1 MSAVTSRP
9 DPSEAVS
16 GEPDHHAAPRS
27 RRVLLTGLLGGLAGA
42 ALTALG
48 RPPASRAAAGDPL
61 ILGQNNTSGATTTLT
76 ANTTGSAALDFVQNG
91 PGIGLRG
98 FADNGHGGLFRTARS
113 DRFGFIAANDAGS
126 AGTGGAISAVGK
138 QSPGLRA
145 SSDFVAVDATGGT
158 RGVSGQSSSTSGIG
172 VFGQASATSGFTYG
186 VWGRSSSTGGLGV
199 FGDAIAESGSNH
211 GVWGQSSSTNG
222 RGVLGLAVAGIGT
235 NYGVLGA
242 TNSPDGYGVYS
253 SGRAHV
259 AGNLSVSGTL
269 SKGGGSFK
277 IDHPLDAANKYLLH
291 SFVESPDMLNIYTG
305 NVTTGGNGE
314 ATVELPAWFGVL
326 NADFRYQLTTIGS
339 PARAWVGAKVKDNR
353 FSITTDEPNVEVSWQ
368 LTGIRQDAWAKAN
381 RIPIELDKPADE
393 RGLYLHPEV
402 HGQPAAKGIDARHRV
417 PSDVPNDAP
426 AP

>member
-138 QSPGLRA
+138 QNPGVRA
-145 SSDFVAVDATGGT
+145 SSDFVAVDATGGLI
-158 RGVSGQSSSTSGIG
+158 GVAGRSSSTSGRG
-172 VFGQASATSGFTYG
+172 VVGEATASSGVTYG
-186 VWGRSSSTGGLGV
+186 VWGESNST
-199 FGDAIAESGSNH
+199 
-211 GVWGQSSSTNG
+211 TG
-222 RGVLGLAVAGIGT
+222 RGVVGFATASSGT
-235 NYGVLGA
+235 TFGVVGSTSSA
-242 TNSPDGYGVYS
+242 SGYGVYS
-253 SGRAHV
+253 LGRAGV
-259 AGNLSVSGTL
+259 QGDLSVSGTL

-277 IDHPLDAANKYLLH
+277 IDHPLDPANRYLLH
-291 SFVESPDMLNIYTG
+291 SFVESPDMLNIYSG
-305 NVTTGGNGE
+305 LVTTDQHGA
-314 ATVELPAWFGVL
+314 ATVELPAWLGAL

-339 PARAWVGAKVKDNR
+339 PARAWVSAKVKDNR

-381 RIPIELDKPADE
+381 RIPVELDKPADE

-402 HGQPAAKGIDARHRV
+402 HGQPPAKGIDARHRV
-417 PSDVPNDAP
+417 ESDVPNDAP